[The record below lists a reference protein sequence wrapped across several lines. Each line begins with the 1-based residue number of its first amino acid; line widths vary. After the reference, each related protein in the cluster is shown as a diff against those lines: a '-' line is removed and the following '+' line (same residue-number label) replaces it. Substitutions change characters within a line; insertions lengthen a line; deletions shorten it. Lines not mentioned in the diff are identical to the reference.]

1 MIGTL
6 RSRALFWVSN
16 PRMCTIFPCCPR
28 ALLTLS
34 PLIGPAHGLSWWF
47 LKARVSICL
56 CLALSLFLIFSS
68 SLPCHL
74 TIHIKFWTTSI
85 GPAKVTPH
93 QPWPIT
99 VLSGM
104 EYSDGPRACPSL
116 CEVEHI
122 LMDNPTDY
130 VCNLGEG
137 SSPQKEVFYHTQI
150 RNRLHLKYWDP
161 CEESGLFYVIF
172 PDFSFL
178 IQLRSINQLK

>member
-1 MIGTL
+1 MYY
-6 RSRALFWVSN
+6 
-16 PRMCTIFPCCPR
+16 
-28 ALLTLS
+28 LS
-34 PLIGPAHGLSWWF
+34 PLPTHTSNPVPSHWSSSWAF
-47 LKARVSICL
+47 MMISQGKSIY
-56 CLALSLFLIFSS
+56 LSLSCSVFVSHFLF
-68 SLPCHL
+68 LPPLPPHNPHQIL
-74 TIHIKFWTTSI
+74 KHINWS
-85 GPAKVTPH
+85 AKVTPH

-150 RNRLHLKYWDP
+150 RNRLHLKY
-161 CEESGLFYVIF
+161 
-172 PDFSFL
+172 
-178 IQLRSINQLK
+178 